1 LPALLLFLRRRR
13 GRFLAPWPVR
23 PSFRNPRFALL
34 IAGEAVNSIGG
45 WASAIVLWGFAAYRF
60 DASPGAVS
68 VTIVCWAAPPTVLSP
83 LLGVYVDRLGS
94 KRTLM
99 AGYLAAA
106 AAAAGLALAGSL
118 AAVDILAFLYGITRA
133 LAGPAASALPPRI
146 VAPDDLLAANARL
159 GAAASAGQVI
169 GPLAASAAL
178 ALSGFKAA
186 FVLDAASY
194 LIGAAVVAP
203 LPPGP
208 TPAPGHQGWARELAE
223 GLVLVSRHRGLRLVA
238 GVSAGVAFTSGAFL
252 VVEPLYARHVLHR
265 PPSQFALFEAA
276 AGAGS
281 ILASLVLPRLRD
293 RLRGQRALALSAV
306 GYGVAAGVFTGTT
319 WLPVAYAGAF
329 AWGVAGAV
337 FATVAVTMLQ
347 RLAPVRAHGRVMGV
361 AATIQSAAGTAGLP
375 LAGTALS
382 AFGIRAGAAALAA
395 VAIAAGASGG
405 TAANGGIAAGASGGT
420 GATAPPPAGPPE
432 RHPAPPAGPPPR

>member
-1 LPALLLFLRRRR
+1 
-13 GRFLAPWPVR
+13 
-23 PSFRNPRFALL
+23 
-34 IAGEAVNSIGG
+34 
-45 WASAIVLWGFAAYRF
+45 
-60 DASPGAVS
+60 
-68 VTIVCWAAPPTVLSP
+68 
-83 LLGVYVDRLGS
+83 
-94 KRTLM
+94 
-99 AGYLAAA
+99 
-106 AAAAGLALAGSL
+106 
-118 AAVDILAFLYGITRA
+118 
-133 LAGPAASALPPRI
+133 
-146 VAPDDLLAANARL
+146 
-159 GAAASAGQVI
+159 
-169 GPLAASAAL
+169 
-178 ALSGFKAA
+178 
-186 FVLDAASY
+186 
-194 LIGAAVVAP
+194 
-203 LPPGP
+203 
-208 TPAPGHQGWARELAE
+208 
-223 GLVLVSRHRGLRLVA
+223 
-238 GVSAGVAFTSGAFL
+238 
-252 VVEPLYARHVLHR
+252 
-265 PPSQFALFEAA
+265 
-276 AGAGS
+276 
-281 ILASLVLPRLRD
+281 
-293 RLRGQRALALSAV
+293 V